1 MLHSSRRSS
10 IATAFRLLIGLP
22 YSRSLSLAVPHMAS
36 GPAATGGRTVVVT
49 GADGGIGSEF
59 CRHYASTGDQVFACR
74 RKTKPDAASLFDNNS
89 NIHVVDGVDITNDA
103 GAACLVNALEK
114 AGNPKVDVLINN
126 AGVMTRARNALDIDV
141 LRESMEIN
149 AFGALR
155 ITTALLNRKLLAAP
169 GAKVIL
175 ITSKMG
181 SMADNTS
188 GGAYGYRMSKAALN
202 AAGVSL
208 SHDLKGDGMAV
219 GILHPGWVQTRMTGN
234 SGLVD
239 AHESVAGMTARI
251 EELDL
256 SNSGTFWGFKG
267 DIIPW

>member
-1 MLHSSRRSS
+1 
-10 IATAFRLLIGLP
+10 
-22 YSRSLSLAVPHMAS
+22 MAS
-36 GPAATGGRTVVVT
+36 AAMGKRTVVVT
-49 GADGGIGSEF
+49 GADGGIGSAF
-59 CRHYASTGDQVFACR
+59 CRHYASNGDQVFACR
-74 RKTKPDAASLFDNNS
+74 RKNTPDASSLFDNNP
-89 NIHVVDGVDITNDA
+89 NIHVVDGVDVTMDE
-103 GAACLVNALEK
+103 GAACLVDALEK

-126 AGVMTRARNALDIDV
+126 AGVMKRARNSLDLNV
-141 LRESMEIN
+141 LRESMEVN
-149 AFGALR
+149 AYGALR
-155 ITTALLNRKLLAAP
+155 ITTALLSRRLLAAP
-169 GAKVIL
+169 GSKVIL

-208 SHDLKGDGMAV
+208 AHDLKGDGIAV
-219 GILHPGWVQTRMTGN
+219 AILHPGWVRTRMTGD

-239 AHESVAGMTARI
+239 THESVAGLTARI
-251 EELDL
+251 EELNL

>member
-1 MLHSSRRSS
+1 M
-10 IATAFRLLIGLP
+10 
-22 YSRSLSLAVPHMAS
+22 MQ
-36 GPAATGGRTVVVT
+36 TVVVT

-59 CRHYASTGDQVFACR
+59 CRHYASSGAQVFACR
-74 RKTKPDAASLFDNNS
+74 RRNTPAASSLFDNP
-89 NIHVVDGVDITNDA
+89 NIHVVEGVDVASDA
-103 GAACLVNALEK
+103 GAGCLVQALEK
-114 AGNPKVDVLINN
+114 AGNPKVDILINN
-126 AGVMTRARNALDIDV
+126 AGVMKRTRNSLDIDE
-141 LRESMEIN
+141 LKESMEVN
-149 AFGALR
+149 AYGALR
-155 ITTALLNRKLLAAP
+155 ITAALLSRKLINAP
-169 GAKVIL
+169 GGKIVL

-208 SHDLKGDGMAV
+208 AHDLKGDGVSVA
-219 GILHPGWVQTRMTGN
+219 ILHPGWVRTRMTGD

-239 AHESVAGMTARI
+239 TSESVAGLTARI

-267 DIIPW
+267 DVIPW

>member
-1 MLHSSRRSS
+1 MLRSK
-10 IATAFRLLIGLP
+10 
-22 YSRSLSLAVPHMAS
+22 RSLATVAFQLFFGARSVRSFSTTPRMRMAS
-36 GPAATGGRTVVVT
+36 QTVVVT

-59 CRHYASTGDQVFACR
+59 CRHYARSGAQVFACR
-74 RKTKPDAASLFDNNS
+74 RKSTPAASSLFDNP
-89 NIHVVDGVDITNDA
+89 NIHVVDGVDVTSDEGA
-103 GAACLVNALEK
+103 GYLVDALEK
-114 AGNPKVDVLINN
+114 AGSPKVDILVNN
-126 AGVMTRARNALDIDV
+126 AGVMMRSRSSLDIDV
-141 LRESMEIN
+141 LKESMEVN
-149 AFGALR
+149 AYGALR
-155 ITTALLNRKLLAAP
+155 ITTALLSRRLIAAP
-169 GAKVIL
+169 GGKIVL

-208 SHDLKGDGMAV
+208 AHDLKGDGMSVA
-219 GILHPGWVQTRMTGN
+219 ILHPGWVRTRMTGD

-239 AHESVAGMTARI
+239 TAESVAGLTARI

-267 DIIPW
+267 DVIPW